1 MKINT
6 YQYHICSFN
15 RYNIP
20 FCSLKNTSTDEI
32 SRLTEQLENV
42 LQGEVYLP
50 VSNWKEFLPP
60 DAKENETIKK
70 LQELFECSKFFS
82 RVPTNERRYGKN
94 FNFAFMAEALCQKAA
109 KSMLDGDS
117 FENTLTLISSGYAE
131 ENKINT
137 SMYENKYRLG
147 KTGVYRGDNLPPRYI
162 GRNRDD
168 NFVGG
173 YGKNTYGYEYAAYV
187 KRLNENVNNRISPYE
202 NFTLT
207 KKVPGDAHILIFPYH
222 EEVPVNMKI
231 IEKRYKIYQCILNE
245 YKRTG
250 RLTAEQITQ
259 ADKIISEIYFLMANT
274 CPYHRGS
281 NGICDILMRSQYSA
295 LGINKPHVKYGVG
308 LDLEAF
314 CMNLEEYKSKWN
326 SFFEE
331 SK

>member
-6 YQYHICSFN
+6 YQTYQFCK
-15 RYNIP
+15 YNTN
-20 FCSLKNTSTDEI
+20 FCSSKNTSRDEI

-42 LQGEVYLP
+42 LHGESYFP
-50 VSNWKEFLPP
+50 VSNWKEFITQNTN
-60 DAKENETIKK
+60 ANENIKQ

-94 FNFAFMAEALCQKAA
+94 FNFAFMAKALCQKAA

-117 FENTLTLISSGYAE
+117 FENVLKLISSGYAK

-137 SMYENKYRLG
+137 GIYENRYRIS
-147 KTGVYRGDNLPPRYI
+147 KTGVFRGDNLPPRYE
-162 GRNRDD
+162 GANRCD

-187 KRLNENVNNRISPYE
+187 KRLNENLNDRISPYE
-202 NFTLT
+202 KFTLT
-207 KKVPGDAHILIFPYH
+207 KKVPGDEHILVFPYH
-222 EEVPVNMKI
+222 EEVPLNMKI
-231 IEKRYKIYQCILNE
+231 IEKRYEIYKSILKE

-250 RLTAEQITQ
+250 ILKTEQVTQ

-274 CPYHRGS
+274 CPYYRGS
-281 NGICDILMRSQYSA
+281 NGICDILMRSQYAA
-295 LGINKPHVKYGVG
+295 LGINKPHIKYGVG

-314 CMNLEEYKSKWN
+314 CMNLEEYKLKWN